1 MAANRALPPTVL
13 ARLRTGLPVLVLSA
27 NARGTPH
34 STYSWA
40 VAVDAGRLCVAV
52 DRGGVTSANLRR
64 SGRGAVQIVGTGGV
78 NALVAGR
85 AVRLRALLQPAGFP
99 AALETWALTVTE
111 AKNQSWPGVTTTELR
126 YRWPPGHRAAMRRM
140 EQAIYAALR
149 DADAPRTR
157 KRMIQVKSARTTS
170 R

>member
-1 MAANRALPPTVL
+1 M
-13 ARLRTGLPVLVLSA
+13 
-27 NARGTPH
+27 
-34 STYSWA
+34 
-40 VAVDAGRLCVAV
+40 
-52 DRGGVTSANLRR
+52 
-64 SGRGAVQIVGTGGV
+64 QIVGTGGV